1 MGIIKLARVLAI
13 SLLAF
18 AGDAHAQEQ
27 AGANGTLVVD
37 IKAFHSERDL
47 PSKAEQQLKNGGIEW
62 GQRDHQIVFTMINKR
77 FIEFP
82 VNHMTRYGQSESM
95 QLPAGDYKIT
105 GIGLEMKFGFNPQK
119 IVDKGGYINE
129 DILVVHVEA
138 GKTTTLT
145 IDPVIYKDSA
155 FVVDF
160 WMPTLNATVS
170 VDGAPASPAVA
181 LTTRGDKSIVWG
193 SYDGALKFKSQ

>member
-1 MGIIKLARVLAI
+1 MGIFKSASVLAI
-13 SLLAF
+13 VLLAF
-18 AGDAHAQEQ
+18 TGRVHAQEPGT
-27 AGANGTLVVD
+27 ATGTLVID
-37 IKAFHSERDL
+37 IKAFHSEREL

-62 GQRDHQIVFTMINKR
+62 GQRDQQIVFTMVNKR
-77 FIEFP
+77 FIDFP
-82 VNHMTRYGQSESM
+82 VNHMTRYGQSESI

-119 IVDKGGYINE
+119 IVDKGGYVNE
-129 DILVVHVEA
+129 DILVVHIEP

-145 IDPVIYKDSA
+145 IDPVIYKDNA

-170 VDGAPASPAVA
+170 VDGGPASPAIA
-181 LTTRGDKSIVWG
+181 LTTRSDKSIVWG
-193 SYDGALKFKSQ
+193 TYGGPLKFKSQ